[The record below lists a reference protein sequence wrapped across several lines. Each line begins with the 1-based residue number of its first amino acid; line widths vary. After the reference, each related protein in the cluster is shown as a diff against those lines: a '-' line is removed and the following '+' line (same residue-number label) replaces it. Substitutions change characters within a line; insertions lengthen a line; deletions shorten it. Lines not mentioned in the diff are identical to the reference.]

1 MRKIDITG
9 VCLNPSI
16 DRALTIEGF
25 EYGGTNRVLSI
36 VDYAGGKGFNVA
48 IAARKLGLK
57 SAATGFVF
65 EENGGIVLRSLEAEG
80 VDNQTLTI
88 PGSVRVNLKVY
99 DKKTQVVTELNSKG
113 EHVGENVQERLLEKI
128 VELAAISEYMVFGGS
143 VAPGL
148 NDVIYFKLIEAAAR
162 RGCRCILDAEGELLK
177 KGVESKPF
185 MIKPNL
191 FELQM
196 LTGQE
201 LSSTGEIKAAALKII
216 GSGVQIVMISLGGDG
231 AMIVKEDEAWFAQGI
246 KVAVKNTV
254 GAGDTMVSGAVKGL
268 LAGGSAQEV
277 LRQAVAAA
285 TCSITQ
291 EGTGLTDTLA
301 LSEIYKNIKIAKI

>member
-1 MRKIDITG
+1 MRKIDVTG

-25 EYGGTNRVLSI
+25 EYGGTNRVLGT

-65 EENGGIVLRSLEAEG
+65 DENGGIILRSLEAED
-80 VDNQTLTI
+80 VDNQTLNI

-99 DKKTQVVTELNSKG
+99 DEKTQVVTELNSKG
-113 EHVGENVQERLLEKI
+113 EPIGADVQEKLLTKI
-128 VELAAISEYMVFGGS
+128 EELAEVSKYMVFGGS

-148 NDVIYFKLIEAAAR
+148 KDDIYFKLIETALKH
-162 RGCRCILDAEGELLK
+162 GCRCILDAEGDLLK
-177 KGVESKPF
+177 KGIEAKPF

-191 FELQM
+191 FELKT
-196 LTGQE
+196 LTGKE
-201 LSSTGEIKAAALKII
+201 LGSTEEIKAAALEII
-216 GSGVQIVMISLGGDG
+216 KSGVQIVLISLGGDG
-231 AMIVKEDEAWFAQGI
+231 AMIVTKDEAWFAQGM
-246 KVAVKNTV
+246 KVTVKNTV

-268 LAGGSAQEV
+268 LGGGDACEV
-277 LRQAVAAA
+277 LRQAAAAA

-291 EGTGLTDTLA
+291 EGTGLTDIST
-301 LSEIYKNIKIAKI
+301 LSEIYSNIKISSI

>member
-1 MRKIDITG
+1 MRKFDVTG

-16 DRALTIEGF
+16 DRALMIEGF
-25 EYGGTNRVLSI
+25 EYGGTNRVLSS
-36 VDYAGGKGFNVA
+36 VDCAGGKGFNVA

-65 EENGGIVLRSLEAEG
+65 SENGGIIIGSLKAED
-80 VDNQTLTI
+80 VDNQTLNI

-113 EHVGENVQERLLEKI
+113 EPAGAGVQKRLSSKI
-128 VELAAISEYMVFGGS
+128 EELAEISEYMVFGGS

-148 NDVIYFKLIEAAAR
+148 QDDIYYKLIGTAGK
-162 RGCRCILDAEGELLK
+162 RGCRCILDAEGELLR
-177 KGVESKPF
+177 KGIEAKPF

-196 LTGQE
+196 LTGKE
-201 LSSTGEIKAAALKII
+201 LGSNGEIKAAAQEII
-216 GSGVQIVMISLGGDG
+216 RSGVQIVLISLGGDG
-231 AMIVKEDEAWFAQGI
+231 AMIVTKDEAWFAQGM

-268 LAGGSAQEV
+268 LADGSAQEV
-277 LRQAVAAA
+277 LRQAAAAA

-291 EGTGLTDTLA
+291 EGTGLTDIST
-301 LSEIYKNIKIAKI
+301 LSEIYKSIEISSI

>member
-1 MRKIDITG
+1 MRKIDVTG

-25 EYGGTNRVLSI
+25 EYGGTNRVLSS

-57 SAATGFVF
+57 SAAAGFIF
-65 EENGGIVLRSLEAEG
+65 DENGGIILRSLEAED
-80 VDNQTLTI
+80 VDNQTLSI

-99 DKKTQVVTELNSKG
+99 DTKTQVVTEVNSKG
-113 EHVGENVQERLLEKI
+113 EPIGADMQERLFSKI
-128 VELAAISEYMVFGGS
+128 EELARISEYMVFGGS

-148 NDVIYFKLIEAAAR
+148 GDDTYQKLIESAEAC
-162 RGCRCILDAEGELLK
+162 GCKCILDAEGELLK
-177 KGVESKPF
+177 KGIEAKPF

-196 LTGQE
+196 LTRKK
-201 LSSTGEIKAAALKII
+201 LDSTGEIKAAVQEII
-216 GSGVQIVMISLGGDG
+216 KSGVQIVLVSLGGDG
-231 AMIVKEDEAWFAQGI
+231 AMIATKDEAWFAQGM

-268 LAGGSAQEV
+268 LGGGDARQV
-277 LRQAVAAA
+277 LRQAAAAA

-291 EGTGLTDTLA
+291 EGTGLTDTST
-301 LSEIYKNIKIAKI
+301 LSDIYKNVKISNI

>member
-1 MRKIDITG
+1 MRKIDVTG

-25 EYGGTNRVLSI
+25 EYGGTNRVLST

-48 IAARKLGLK
+48 IAARKLGLQ

-65 EENGGIVLRSLEAEG
+65 DENGGIILRSLEAED
-80 VDNQTLTI
+80 VDNQTLNI

-99 DKKTQVVTELNSKG
+99 DEKTQVVTELNSKG
-113 EHVGENVQERLLEKI
+113 EPIGADVQEKLLTKIEK
-128 VELAAISEYMVFGGS
+128 LAEVSKYMVFGGS

-148 NDVIYFKLIEAAAR
+148 KDDIYFKLIETALK
-162 RGCRCILDAEGELLK
+162 RGCRCILDAEGDLLK
-177 KGVESKPF
+177 KGIEAKPF

-191 FELQM
+191 FELKT
-196 LTGQE
+196 LTGKE
-201 LSSTGEIKAAALKII
+201 LGSTEEIKAAAQEII
-216 GSGVQIVMISLGGDG
+216 KSGVRIVLISLGGDG
-231 AMIVKEDEAWFAQGI
+231 AMIVTKDEAWFAQGM
-246 KVAVKNTV
+246 KVTVKNTV

-268 LAGGSAQEV
+268 LGGGDACEV
-277 LRQAVAAA
+277 LRQAAAAA

-291 EGTGLTDTLA
+291 EGTGLTDIST
-301 LSEIYKNIKIAKI
+301 LSEIYSNIKISSI